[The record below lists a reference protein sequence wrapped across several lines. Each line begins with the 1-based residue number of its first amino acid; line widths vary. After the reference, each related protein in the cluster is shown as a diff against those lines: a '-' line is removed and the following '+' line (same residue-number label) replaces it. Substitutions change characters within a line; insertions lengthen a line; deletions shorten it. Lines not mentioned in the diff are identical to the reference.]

1 MGARAGRIRVTGVTP
16 PYDRP
21 SYRMG
26 VNPPTRTVLVV
37 DHDPEFRCSL
47 ENALGPLGYQILTAD
62 SVEGAC
68 AILQSKAV
76 DAVLFESDPPMMSG
90 TAFYD
95 AVVSGWRSLD
105 RHIAFVSKKTAPSGV
120 EPWLK
125 RRHCTVFRKPTVE
138 RLVSW
143 VGATA
148 G

>member
-1 MGARAGRIRVTGVTP
+1 MTGVTP
-16 PYDRP
+16 PFNGRNYHV
-21 SYRMG
+21 G
-26 VNPPTRTVLVV
+26 VKPAARTVLVV

-62 SVEGAC
+62 SVDAAC
-68 AILQSKAV
+68 AILQSKPV

-105 RHIAFVSKKTAPSGV
+105 RHIAFVSRKPAPSGV
-120 EPWLK
+120 EPWLR
-125 RRHCTVFRKPTVE
+125 RRHCTVFRKPTVQ

-143 VGATA
+143 VGSTA
-148 G
+148 GQ